1 MTSYECLMKFKAY
14 MNKPALSIAL
24 VTGGQHVDPR
34 KQEAELMRSQIVVA
48 TTSGW
53 WRRRW
58 GVVHFFN
65 AMIKYHLSFNNL
77 LFFIL
82 DEADK

>member
-34 KQEAELMRSQIVVA
+34 KQEAELMRSQIGVA

-53 WRRRW
+53 WRRR
-58 GVVHFFN
+58 
-65 AMIKYHLSFNNL
+65 
-77 LFFIL
+77 
-82 DEADK
+82 

>member
-24 VTGGQHVDPR
+24 VTGDQHVDPR

-53 WRRRW
+53 WRRQ
-58 GVVHFFN
+58 
-65 AMIKYHLSFNNL
+65 
-77 LFFIL
+77 
-82 DEADK
+82 